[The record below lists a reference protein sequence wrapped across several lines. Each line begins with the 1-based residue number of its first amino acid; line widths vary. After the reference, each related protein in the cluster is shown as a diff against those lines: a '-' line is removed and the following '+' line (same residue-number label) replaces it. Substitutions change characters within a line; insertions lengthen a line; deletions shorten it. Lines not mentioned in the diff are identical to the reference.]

1 MKYSDSDSDSVN
13 DSINN
18 PSALKKEMAELYPTK
33 EGFKVRLA
41 DSAKTP
47 SSALKW
53 KISLLSGIIFLIVSA
68 PLMYRLLD
76 SLGRKVNIPICDEH
90 GCPTPVGMAVT
101 AVIFVLITRIL
112 MK

>member
-1 MKYSDSDSDSVN
+1 MKYIDSSTDSTDT
-13 DSINN
+13 
-18 PSALKKEMAELYPTK
+18 LKKEMAGLYPTK

-53 KISLLSGIIFLIVSA
+53 KISLLSGLIFLIVSA
-68 PLMYRLLD
+68 PLMYKLLD
-76 SLGRKVNIPICDEH
+76 SVGRKMNVVICDEH